1 MAARW
6 SGGLIQRSQSLSGG
20 KSAKAGVLA
29 LLAAP
34 GRTGT
39 GVYALA
45 PQRQAA

>member
-1 MAARW
+1 MAA
-6 SGGLIQRSQSLSGG
+6 GQGDRSITQ
-20 KSAKAGVLA
+20 KAFPAVNPQKRRFDDVRRA
-29 LLAAP
+29 